1 MQFDVV
7 FICLNWFVFENI
19 FVFDI
24 VKLYVFF
31 IIIYVF
37 IDV

>member
-7 FICLNWFVFENI
+7 FIFLNWFVFENI

>member
-7 FICLNWFVFENI
+7 FICLNWFVFGNI